1 MSESERYKRIIE
13 GSRDGFWVLDLEG
26 NLLEVNQ
33 AYADMSG
40 YTVDELV
47 NMHVALLDA
56 QDDEQQV
63 KARIGRLLAQ
73 GYDRF
78 ETRHRHKNGHLFEV
92 DVSVRLIPESNEIV
106 ASLRENSDRHLY
118 EQALRES
125 EEKYRGLF
133 ENAGDLAYG
142 TDLNGIFTAVSE
154 SLFRVTGYTRDE
166 LINAPISKILTT
178 ENLELARRMTA
189 AKLASEKQVTRYE
202 LEITDKAGR
211 QIPLELVSTMTYKN
225 GVPVGVQ
232 GIGRDISE
240 RKRRETDLRIAAAA
254 FESQEPMMIAD
265 SREVIQRVNKA
276 FTKCTGYTAEEAV
289 GQTPRMLKS
298 GCHDAAFYRAMWESI
313 HGTGTWQGE
322 IWNRRKNGEV
332 YPIWLTISAVKG
344 EDGVVTHYVGAH
356 LDITERKAAEE
367 KIQQLAFHD
376 SLTRLPNRMLL
387 LDRLQHAL
395 ASNARSG
402 RGGALLF
409 IDLDNFKALNDT
421 LGHVMGDILLQQV
434 AVRLVSCVRDGDT
447 VARFGGDEFVVM
459 LEDLSD
465 QIFQAAEQTEEIGE
479 KILAS
484 LNRPYQLAAHE
495 FRSSASIGAAVFN
508 EGRHGAEE
516 LLQQADIAMYQA
528 KKAGRNALRFFDPQM
543 QESINTRIALENDL
557 HKAIEK
563 NQLVLHYQVQV
574 DSSFHAVGVEAVIR
588 WNHPERGL
596 VSPAQFISLAEEAGH
611 ILPIGLWVLDT
622 GCARLKAWEGDE
634 TTREL
639 VLAINVSARQFH
651 QPDFAAQVRAAVE
664 KHAINPNLLK
674 LELTESM
681 LLEDTEET
689 IATMNALKATGIQ
702 LSLDDFG
709 TGYSS
714 LQYLKLLPLDQI
726 KIDQSF
732 VRDITTDPNDAAIV
746 QAIIAMSAALGL
758 DVIAEGV
765 ETEAQLE
772 FLKSRSC
779 HTYQG
784 YLFGVPVAASQ
795 FEASLRPGR

>member
-13 GSRDGFWVLDLEG
+13 DSRDGFWVLDLKG

-33 AYADMSG
+33 AYAGMSG

-47 NMHVALLDA
+47 NMHVAQLEA
-56 QDDEQQV
+56 QDDERQV
-63 KARIGRLLAQ
+63 KARIGKLLAR

-92 DVSVRLIPESNEIV
+92 DVSARLIPESNEIV
-106 ASLRENSDRHLY
+106 VSLRENPDRHLY

-142 TDLNGIFTAVSE
+142 TDLNGNFTAVSE
-154 SLFRVTGYTRDE
+154 SLFKVTGYTRDE
-166 LINAPISKILTT
+166 LINAPIGKILTT

-189 AKLASEKQVTRYE
+189 AKLTSEKQVTRYE

-211 QIPLELVSTMTYKN
+211 QIPLELVSTMTYRN

-240 RKRRETDLRIAAAA
+240 RKRRETDLRIAATA
-254 FESQEPMMIAD
+254 FESQEPMMITDANG
-265 SREVIQRVNKA
+265 VIQRVNKA
-276 FTKCTGYTAEEAV
+276 FTKCTGYTTEEAV
-289 GQTPRMLKS
+289 GQTPRMFKS
-298 GCHDAAFYRAMWESI
+298 GRHDAVFYRAMWECIQS
-313 HGTGTWQGE
+313 TGTWQGE
-322 IWNRRKNGEV
+322 IWDRRKNGEV

-409 IDLDNFKALNDT
+409 IDLDNFKTLNDT

-434 AVRLVSCVRDGDT
+434 AERLVSCVRDGDT

-465 QIFQAAEQTEEIGE
+465 QIFQAAEKTEEIGE

-508 EGRHGAEE
+508 AGRHDAEE

-528 KKAGRNALRFFDPQM
+528 KRAGRNALRFFDPQM
-543 QESINTRIALENDL
+543 QESINIRIALENDL
-557 HKAIEK
+557 HKAIDK
-563 NQLVLHYQVQV
+563 SQLVLYYQVQV
-574 DSSFHAVGVEAVIR
+574 DSSFHPVGVEALIR
-588 WNHPERGL
+588 WNHSERGL
-596 VSPAQFISLAEEAGH
+596 VSPAQFISLAEEVGH

-622 GCARLKAWEGDE
+622 GCARLKAWERDAA
-634 TTREL
+634 TRKL

-681 LLEDTEET
+681 LLENTEET
-689 IATMNALKATGIQ
+689 IATMTALKATGIQ

-746 QAIIAMSAALGL
+746 QAIIAMTAALGL

-772 FLKSRSC
+772 FLKSCGC

-784 YLFGVPVAASQ
+784 YLFGEPVAAGQ
-795 FEASLRPGR
+795 FDVSLGPRR

>member
-1 MSESERYKRIIE
+1 MIE
-13 GSRDGFWVLDLEG
+13 GSRDGFWVLDPEG
-26 NLLEVNQ
+26 MLLEVNQ

-40 YTVDELV
+40 YTVEELV
-47 NMHVALLDA
+47 KMHVTQLDA
-56 QDDEQQV
+56 LDDEKTA
-63 KARIGRLLAQ
+63 KARIDKLLVRSH
-73 GYDRF
+73 DRF
-78 ETRHRHKNGHLFEV
+78 ETQHRRKDGRLFEV
-92 DVSVRLIPESNEIV
+92 DVSIELIRESGEIV
-106 ASLRENSDRHLY
+106 AFLRENSGRHIY

-142 TDLNGIFTAVSE
+142 TDLGGNFTAVSE

-166 LINAPISKILTT
+166 LINAPISKILTPANF
-178 ENLELARRMTA
+178 ERARQMTG
-189 AKLASEKQVTRYE
+189 AKLAAEKQVTRYE

-211 QIPLELVSTMTYKN
+211 QIPLELVSTLTYRN

-240 RKRRETDLRIAAAA
+240 RKRRETDLRIAATA

-265 SREVIQRVNKA
+265 ASEIIQQVNKA

-289 GQTPRMLKS
+289 GQTPRLLKS
-298 GCHDAAFYRAMWESI
+298 GRHDAVFYRAMWESI

-322 IWNRRKNGEV
+322 IWNRRKSGEV
-332 YPIWLTISAVKG
+332 YPIWLTISAVRG
-344 EDGVVTHYVGAH
+344 EDGNVTHYVGAH
-356 LDITERKAAEE
+356 LDITERKVAEE

-376 SLTRLPNRMLL
+376 SLTRLPNRLL
-387 LDRLQHAL
+387 MLDRLQHAL
-395 ASNARSG
+395 ASNTRSG

-409 IDLDNFKALNDT
+409 IDLDNFKTLNDT
-421 LGHVMGDILLQQV
+421 LGHVIGDLLLQQV
-434 AVRLVSCVRDGDT
+434 AERLVSCVREGDT

-459 LEDLSD
+459 LEDLSEH
-465 QIFQAAEQTEEIGE
+465 IFQAAEQAEEVGE

-484 LNRPYQLAAHE
+484 LNQSYQLAAHE
-495 FRSSASIGAAVFN
+495 FRTSASIGAAVFN
-508 EGRHGAEE
+508 EDRHGAEE

-543 QESINTRIALENDL
+543 QESINIRIALENDL

-563 NQLVLHYQVQV
+563 NQLVLYYQVQV
-574 DSSFHAVGVEAVIR
+574 DRSLREVGVEAMIR

-596 VSPAQFISLAEEAGH
+596 VAPAQFISLAEESGH

-622 GCARLKAWEGDE
+622 GCAQLKTWERHE
-634 TTREL
+634 ATREL

-651 QPDFAAQVRAAVE
+651 QPDFAVQVRAAVQ
-664 KHAINPNLLK
+664 KYSINPNLLK

-681 LLEDTEET
+681 LLEDTEDT
-689 IATMNALKATGIQ
+689 IATMNVLKAIGIQ

-714 LQYLKLLPLDQI
+714 LQYLKMLPLDQI

-732 VRDITTDPNDAAIV
+732 VRDITADPDDAAIV

-758 DVIAEGV
+758 NVIAEGV
-765 ETEAQLE
+765 ETVEQRE
-772 FLKSRSC
+772 FLELHGC
-779 HTYQG
+779 YHYQG
-784 YLFGVPVAASQ
+784 YLFGKPVTIEQ
-795 FEASLRPGR
+795 FESSLTQG

>member
-1 MSESERYKRIIE
+1 
-13 GSRDGFWVLDLEG
+13 
-26 NLLEVNQ
+26 
-33 AYADMSG
+33 
-40 YTVDELV
+40 
-47 NMHVALLDA
+47 
-56 QDDEQQV
+56 
-63 KARIGRLLAQ
+63 
-73 GYDRF
+73 
-78 ETRHRHKNGHLFEV
+78 
-92 DVSVRLIPESNEIV
+92 
-106 ASLRENSDRHLY
+106 
-118 EQALRES
+118 
-125 EEKYRGLF
+125 
-133 ENAGDLAYG
+133 
-142 TDLNGIFTAVSE
+142 
-154 SLFRVTGYTRDE
+154 
-166 LINAPISKILTT
+166 
-178 ENLELARRMTA
+178 MTA
-189 AKLASEKQVTRYE
+189 AKLATEKQVTRYE
-202 LEITDKAGR
+202 LEITDKEGR
-211 QIPLELVSTMTYKN
+211 QIPLELVSTMTYRN

-240 RKRRETDLRIAAAA
+240 RKRRETDLRIAATA
-254 FESQEPMMIAD
+254 FESQEPMMITDANGF
-265 SREVIQRVNKA
+265 IQQVNKA

-289 GQTPRMLKS
+289 GQTPRILKS
-298 GCHDAAFYRAMWESI
+298 GRHDADFYSAMWERI
-313 HGTGTWQGE
+313 HNSGTWQGE
-322 IWNRRKNGEV
+322 IWDRRKNGEI

-344 EDGVVTHYVGAH
+344 VDGVVTHYVGAH
-356 LDITERKAAEE
+356 LDITERKVAEE

-376 SLTRLPNRMLL
+376 SLTRLPNRLL
-387 LDRLQHAL
+387 FLDRLQHAL
-395 ASNARSG
+395 VFNARNG

-409 IDLDNFKALNDT
+409 IDLDNFKTLNDT
-421 LGHVMGDILLQQV
+421 LGHVMGDMLLQQV
-434 AVRLVSCVRDGDT
+434 AERLVSCVREGDT

-459 LEDLSD
+459 LEDLSNHVL
-465 QIFQAAEQTEEIGE
+465 QAAEQTEEVGK
-479 KILAS
+479 KILAA
-484 LNRPYQLAAHE
+484 LNQPYQLIKHE

-508 EGRHGAEE
+508 KDRHGAEE

-563 NQLVLHYQVQV
+563 NQLLLHYQVQV
-574 DSSFHAVGVEAVIR
+574 DSSFRAVGAEAMIR

-596 VSPAQFISLAEEAGH
+596 VSPAHFISMAEEAGH

-622 GCARLKAWEGDE
+622 GCARLKAWERDE
-634 TTREL
+634 ATREL

-651 QPDFAAQVRAAVE
+651 QPDFAAQVRAAAE
-664 KHAINPNLLK
+664 KYAINPNLLK

-746 QAIIAMSAALGL
+746 QAIIAMTKALGL
-758 DVIAEGV
+758 EVIAEGV

-784 YLFGVPVAASQ
+784 YLFGEPIAAGK
-795 FEASLRPGR
+795 FEASLKTDT